1 MKKTITMAFGAALLF
16 SVGAMAQTSM
26 RSRAPEGF
34 KYMPSKEVEAL
45 TSQPGP
51 GAKTAFPV
59 DHENYFLEY
68 AERNDKGNEAE
79 VHAHWTH
86 YIHVL
91 SGEATQMTP
100 EAMPAEWLQP
110 PTDRFTLG
118 PGDVVEAEILGVRNT
133 KSVSPILPDGTFF
146 FDLLPAVRVAGMSL
160 EELRAKLE
168 TDLTA
173 YYRSPQVAVILRIV
187 RSKRVWMMGRVSNPG
202 IYPLDTPMTIVE
214 AIARSGGLMS
224 SRFSGT
230 TEELADLRHSFILR
244 DGKLLPVD
252 FHRLLSEGD
261 GSQNIYL
268 RDRDYVCLPSALSKE
283 VYVFGSVLQPRSV
296 GFRDRVTLVSAIAAA
311 RDVIPGAFTERVLI
325 IRGSL
330 TKPEVFTAN
339 YQAMLIGSAPD
350 VELQPRDI
358 IWVADQPWGD
368 LQKYVKS
375 VITTFVRTVAANE
388 GAHYAIPRADKLQI
402 NLQVAPK

>member
-1 MKKTITMAFGAALLF
+1 
-16 SVGAMAQTSM
+16 M
-26 RSRAPEGF
+26 RNFVAILMLASAVVLSGCHSPFAERAP
-34 KYMPSKEVEAL
+34 
-45 TSQPGP
+45 SQA
-51 GAKTAFPV
+51 GAT
-59 DHENYFLEY
+59 N
-68 AERNDKGNEAE
+68 
-79 VHAHWTH
+79 
-86 YIHVL
+86 VL
-91 SGEATQMTP
+91 SGEAMLVAP

-133 KSVSPILPDGTFF
+133 KSVSPILPDGTYF
-146 FDLLPAVRVAGMSL
+146 FDLLPAVKVGGMTL
-160 EELRAKLE
+160 DELQTRLQA
-168 TDLTA
+168 DLAA
-173 YYRSPQVAVILRIV
+173 YYRSPQVGVILRVV

-252 FHRLLSEGD
+252 FHRLLAEGD
-261 GSQNIYL
+261 SSQNIYL

-311 RDVIPGAFTERVLI
+311 RDVLPGAFTERVLI

-339 YQAMLIGSAPD
+339 YHAIIIGKSSD
-350 VELQPRDI
+350 IELQPRDI
-358 IWVADQPWGD
+358 IWVADKPWSD
-368 LQKYVKS
+368 LQRYVKQI
-375 VITTFVRTVAANE
+375 VTTFVRTMAANE
-388 GAHYAIPRADKLQI
+388 GANYGVPRADRLLI
-402 NLQVAPK
+402 NLQVTPQ